1 MQQKYYELNSHTHTQ
16 NIIIMNSDET
26 ETKLLDISCA
36 LRKTKEG
43 EWGKEMDNNVNY
55 FRINIIE
62 YYYLIFY
69 LNSLI

>member
-1 MQQKYYELNSHTHTQ
+1 
-16 NIIIMNSDET
+16 MNSDET